1 MSKSKPLMIKPKSFL
16 SDIND
21 LGYVTHRQQRR
32 NLDYNTFHETTVQGG
47 AVLAATEGRN
57 GCPYPLEM
65 SFHPFCWR
73 WECETRDGRF
83 LPAAGMRHYWSH
95 NRLEKEGT

>member
-32 NLDYNTFHETTVQGG
+32 NLDYNISTRRQCKEEPSWRLQRAGTAARTRWRCRSTRSAGGGSARRETVDSCLRR
-47 AVLAATEGRN
+47 V
-57 GCPYPLEM
+57 
-65 SFHPFCWR
+65 
-73 WECETRDGRF
+73 
-83 LPAAGMRHYWSH
+83 
-95 NRLEKEGT
+95 